1 MLRTGVARFKEK
13 SRVALAVGLLW
24 VLPSFGS
31 GCYWSR
37 YPEVMATHLQLI
49 EEYATKLSHLAED
62 GRTVEV
68 QEWGEFVYPLDGAR
82 DFARIAAKRFPER
95 SSLARFDAVL
105 ARYGELVASPDVL
118 TRRDAL
124 RVVED
129 GRRDLAQA
137 IAATREALASE
148 GS

>member
-1 MLRTGVARFKEK
+1 MARFKEK

-24 VLPSFGS
+24 VLPPLKS
-31 GCYWSR
+31 GCYWSH

-62 GRTVEV
+62 GQTVPV
-68 QEWGEFVYPLDGAR
+68 QEWGEFVYPLDRAR
-82 DFARIAAKRFPER
+82 DFARIAAKRYPDR
-95 SSLARFDAVL
+95 ISLARFQVVL
-105 ARYGELVASPDVL
+105 AQYSELIASPDL
-118 TRRDAL
+118 LRRPDAFQ
-124 RVVED
+124 VVER

-137 IAATREALASE
+137 IAATREALAAE